1 MRNRNRFFQ
10 SRNTNQH
17 KSFKSNFSRQKKC
30 FVCEKIDCW
39 FINHTFQK
47 KSDSIK
53 KFENK
58 YFQLRIKSNFNKNM
72 QHWIIEYENENIDEI
87 IQFFNQL
94 IIDFETYNTKSDWF
108 ENIESIDQFYISY
121 EVFENFELSIAIEQ
135 FVNNSL
141 LHRINKCDEIILSFS
156 FTSYIY
162 NVIFESRYE
171 NIEFKNIFID
181 TNVSIKS
188 NAKFDQYETLKRF
201 DDSIKF
207 DHNTTK
213 STNFIFEIENTFSIK
228 SINFNTFMKSII
240 FHIMIVNTFFFMFN
254 WFE

>member
-1 MRNRNRFFQ
+1 
-10 SRNTNQH
+10 
-17 KSFKSNFSRQKKC
+17 
-30 FVCEKIDCW
+30 
-39 FINHTFQK
+39 
-47 KSDSIK
+47 
-53 KFENK
+53 
-58 YFQLRIKSNFNKNM
+58 M
-72 QHWIIEYENENIDEI
+72 QHWIIEYESENIDEI

-108 ENIESIDQFYISY
+108 KNIKSNNQFYISY
-121 EVFENFELSIAIEQ
+121 EVLEDFESSIAIDQ
-135 FVNNSL
+135 FVDNSL
-141 LHRINKCDEIILSFS
+141 LYRVSKCDEIISSFS

-171 NIEFKNIFID
+171 STEFKNIFID

-201 DDSIKF
+201 DNSIKF

-213 STNFIFEIENTFSIK
+213 SVNFIFEIESTFSIE

-240 FHIMIVNTFFFMFN
+240 FHIMIVNTFFFYV
-254 WFE
+254 